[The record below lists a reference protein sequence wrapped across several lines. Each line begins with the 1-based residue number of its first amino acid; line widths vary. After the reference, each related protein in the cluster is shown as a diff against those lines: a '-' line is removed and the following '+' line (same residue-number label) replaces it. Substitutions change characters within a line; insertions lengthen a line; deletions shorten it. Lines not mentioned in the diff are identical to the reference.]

1 MIDIL
6 KMSNITNLLSI
17 DLVLLIIML
26 YYQICIDFYNLAR
39 ETDITRSMI
48 ALLSYFFASFA

>member
-26 YYQICIDFYNLAR
+26 YYQICINFHNLAR
-39 ETDITRSMI
+39 EMNITKSMI